1 MGLQFMLEVGSFAAL
16 TLAVSTFSEVDMAAH
31 QIALQVIHFSFMPC
45 VAVGE
50 AASVLAGQAVGANR
64 DDLVL
69 RVGRRAALL
78 AGSYAGACAI
88 GFFVASRLIASAFTT
103 DAAVI
108 GLVVRLL
115 RLAVLFQLF
124 DAINIIARSVL
135 RGAGDVRYA
144 AVVGVVVAWLC
155 TPTLAWGLGHGLG
168 MGAFGGWL
176 GVALE
181 ILVSAALLASRV
193 ERLGWAPAASLA
205 RVRLRASLPAI
216 TADDGDLS
224 ADKRLLPDLG

>member
-16 TLAVSTFSEVDMAAH
+16 TLAVSTFSELDMAAH

-50 AASVLAGQAVGANR
+50 AASVLTGQAVGADR
-64 DDLVL
+64 DDLVPG
-69 RVGRRAALL
+69 VARRAALL
-78 AGSYAGACAI
+78 AASYAGACAI
-88 GFFVASRLIASAFTT
+88 GFFVGSRTIAGAFTT

-115 RLAVLFQLF
+115 KLAALFQLF

-144 AVVGVVVAWLC
+144 AIVGVVVAWMC
-155 TPTLAWGLGHGLG
+155 TPTLAWGLGHGLR
-168 MGAFGGWL
+168 MGALGGWL

-181 ILVSAALLASRV
+181 ILVTAALLGTRV
-193 ERLGWAPAASLA
+193 ERRGWARAA
-205 RVRLRASLPAI
+205 RVARARLRASVPAGRSEHQVS
-216 TADDGDLS
+216 TEQP
-224 ADKRLLPDLG
+224 LLPEPG